1 MARRINTLR
10 RTLTAQIVFRF
21 VCRNKRWRHKRHF
34 RDSHLPAVPTVKG
47 IQRFRFRR
55 CYGAVKWDFG
65 LLWCC
70 ESLHPACFQ
79 GIPRCCTGVAEIFYK
94 KSQKFI
100 AKMLDIL
107 SNLWYVV
114 VAKNKNKGGKYGK
127 QTQTAR

>member
-1 MARRINTLR
+1 MARQINTLR

-47 IQRFRFRR
+47 IQRFQSRG
-55 CYGAVKWDFG
+55 CYGAVKRRFG
-65 LLWCC
+65 LPRCC
-70 ESLHPACFQ
+70 KSLYPACFQ
-79 GIPRCCTGVAEIFYK
+79 GISRCCTGVAEIFYK
-94 KSQKFI
+94 KSRKFI

-114 VAKNKNKGGKYGK
+114 VAKNKTKEENNAK